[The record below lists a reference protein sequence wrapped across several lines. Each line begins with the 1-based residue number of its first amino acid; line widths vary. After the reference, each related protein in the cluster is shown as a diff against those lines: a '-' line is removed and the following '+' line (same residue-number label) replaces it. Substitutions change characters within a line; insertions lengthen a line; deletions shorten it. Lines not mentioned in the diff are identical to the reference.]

1 MSYKD
6 YIILIFG
13 SFLLIAM
20 TGIANADNI
29 DANAFGKCKQK
40 ERLLLI
46 VKTRASFTRSG
57 PKKYCMVVNQTK
69 IDT

>member
-13 SFLLIAM
+13 SLLLIAV

-29 DANAFGKCKQK
+29 D
-40 ERLLLI
+40 
-46 VKTRASFTRSG
+46 VKTQASFTRSG